1 MIWNHKRALAG
12 AVCGA
17 GTCSSA
23 AAAPTDPEPAEAPP
37 SLPPLRA
44 TPPAALHRK
53 GARALRPGPA
63 IGGSSRDV
71 IAARRQQPR
80 APLLRGAR
88 RARAARA
95 PSRPA
100 AGPRCCPGGRP
111 GPSLPAADSR
121 SLFPFPATAPAA
133 PRVRVGPAAL
143 R

>member
-1 MIWNHKRALAG
+1 MWSWNLLVRGGSPHRPRARR
-12 AVCGA
+12 
-17 GTCSSA
+17 SA
-23 AAAPTDPEPAEAPP
+23 AV
-37 SLPPLRA
+37 
-44 TPPAALHRK
+44 PPAPQGNASRRPPQERRP
-53 GARALRPGPA
+53 RAPARPGPA

-121 SLFPFPATAPAA
+121 SLFSFPATAPAA